1 MATDSIAL
9 PLVKHPADLHSS
21 SVLVYQKHVVTT
33 FDELAVGWQG
43 HDRLGAGWA
52 HPF

>member
-9 PLVKHPADLHSS
+9 RLVNHSADLHSA

-33 FDELAVGWQG
+33 FDELAVGWPVR
-43 HDRLGAGWA
+43 DRLGAGWG